1 MEWGR
6 GSQLVSHALFA
17 GKARARLVYPAR
29 RMMRLVVLAGLL
41 SFTAAARPANAPSQ
55 INLTP
60 CRLEHP
66 FRMLAL
72 TAECGRFVTPEN
84 PAEPNGRRIELFVAR
99 VPAISFN
106 KKPDPLFLIA
116 GGPGTSAVDLYT
128 SSSGPFD
135 RVRRDRD
142 IILLD
147 QRGTGRSHRLDCD
160 YGSDNLFER
169 VEDVRVGEE
178 NIRCRDSLAKDS
190 DLRQYTTSIA
200 VKDLDDVR
208 RALGYGPINLF
219 GNSYGTRVAQH
230 YARRYPQATRTLILD
245 GVVNPE
251 VVLGPAIA
259 IDAERALERIL
270 GRCAGDGPCSRA
282 FTDPMGD
289 YRTLRARLAAKPAP
303 TMVSEAA
310 TGKPINFDFTTRHL
324 SAVLRFASY
333 NDDQAALLPLSLHMA
348 THQNNFTPLASQYR
362 VFAHSL
368 EAAFAYGM
376 HNSVAC
382 SEDTP
387 LIDASKLDVTAL
399 DATHMGAEQV
409 QQLIEGCK
417 DWPRGVVD
425 KDLHDPFKSNAAA
438 LLLSGADD
446 PVTPPEYAALA
457 QRAFADSKHVIIAG
471 HGHGQYGAPCV
482 DRIMA
487 AFINAGSAKGLDS
500 ACTAKL
506 KPMPFFITLAG
517 PSP

>member
-1 MEWGR
+1 MKR
-6 GSQLVSHALFA
+6 FVA
-17 GKARARLVYPAR
+17 V
-29 RMMRLVVLAGLL
+29 AGLMSL
-41 SFTAAARPANAPSQ
+41 AATAAAADSPTQ
-55 INLTP
+55 IELKP

-72 TAECGRFVTPEN
+72 TAECGVFVTPEN
-84 PAEPNGRRIELFVAR
+84 PDEPRGRKIELFVAR

-135 RVRRDRD
+135 RVRRERD
-142 IILLD
+142 IVLLD

-160 YGSDNLFER
+160 YGHENLFER
-169 VEDVRVGEE
+169 VEDVHVAEE
-178 NIRCRDSLAKDS
+178 NRKCRDELSRKA

-200 VKDLDDVR
+200 VRDLDAVR
-208 RALGYGPINLF
+208 AALGYERINLF

-230 YARRYPQATRTLILD
+230 YARRYPKATRTLILD

-270 GRCAGDGPCSRA
+270 ARCMDDSACARA
-282 FTDPMGD
+282 FTDPGAD
-289 YRTLRARLAAKPAP
+289 YRALRTRLAAKPEP
-303 TMVSEAA
+303 TMVSDAA
-310 TGKPINFDFTTRHL
+310 TGRPIHFDFTTRHL

-348 THQNNFTPLASQYR
+348 AHEGNFTPMASQFR
-362 VFAHSL
+362 VFANSL
-368 EAAFAYGM
+368 EASFAYGM

-387 LIDASKLDVTAL
+387 MIDASKLDLPAL
-399 DATHMGAEQV
+399 TATHMGAEQV
-409 QQLIEGCK
+409 QQLIEACGQ
-417 DWPRGVVD
+417 WPRGVVD
-425 KDLHDPFKSNAAA
+425 ADLHAPLESAAAA

-446 PVTPPEYAALA
+446 PVTPPEYATRA
-457 QRAFADSKHVIIAG
+457 QRGFADSKHVVIAG
-471 HGHGQYGAPCV
+471 HGHGQFGVPCV
-482 DRIMA
+482 DRIMST
-487 AFINAGSAKGLDS
+487 FIDAGSAKDLDTS
-500 ACTAKL
+500 CTEKL

>member
-1 MEWGR
+1 M
-6 GSQLVSHALFA
+6 
-17 GKARARLVYPAR
+17 
-29 RMMRLVVLAGLL
+29 RMMRALAVVGGMV
-41 SFTAAARPANAPSQ
+41 FTAAAGADDTAAS
-55 INLTP
+55 IALKP

-72 TAECGRFVTPEN
+72 GAECGTYVTPED
-84 PAEPNGRRIELFVAR
+84 PAKPSGRKIELFVAR
-99 VPAISFN
+99 VPAISFK

-128 SSSGPFD
+128 SSAAPFD
-135 RVRRDRD
+135 RIRRERD

-147 QRGTGRSHRLDCD
+147 QRGTGRSHRLDCE
-160 YGSDNLFER
+160 YGERNIFER
-169 VEDVRVGEE
+169 VEDLRLAEE
-178 NIRCRDSLAKDS
+178 NVRCRDELSKRA
-190 DLRQYTTSIA
+190 DLRLYTTSIA
-200 VKDLDDVR
+200 VRDLDAVR
-208 RALGYGPINLF
+208 RALGYETINLF

-230 YARRYPQATRTLILD
+230 YARRYPHATRALILD

-270 GRCAGDGPCSRA
+270 QRCLGDAACSRA
-282 FTDPMGD
+282 FKDPMAD
-289 YRTLRARLAAKPAP
+289 YRALRARLMSRPER
-303 TMVSEAA
+303 TMVSDAA
-310 TGKPINFDFTTRHL
+310 TGRPIHFDFTARHL

-333 NDDQAALLPLSLHMA
+333 NDDQAALLPLSLHLA
-348 THQNNFTPLASQYR
+348 THESNFTPLASQFR
-362 VFAHSL
+362 VFAQSL

-387 LIDASKLDVTAL
+387 FIDAQKLDVAAL

-409 QQLIEGCK
+409 RQLIEGCK

-425 KDLHDPFKSNAAA
+425 ADLHAPLESAAAA

-446 PVTPPEYAALA
+446 PVTPPEYATLA
-457 QRAFADSKHVIIAG
+457 QRAFADSKHVIVAG

-487 AFINAGSAKGLDS
+487 SFIDAGTARRLDTS
-500 ACTAKL
+500 CTQKL

>member
-1 MEWGR
+1 MVVPFFIY
-6 GSQLVSHALFA
+6 SAA
-17 GKARARLVYPAR
+17 
-29 RMMRLVVLAGLL
+29 RMMRIVAVAGLIGL
-41 SFTAAARPANAPSQ
+41 AATAAAADAPATIKLS
-55 INLTP
+55 P

-72 TAECGRFVTPEN
+72 TAECGRFLTPEN
-84 PAEPNGRRIELFVAR
+84 PALPDGRKIELFVAR

-147 QRGTGRSHRLDCD
+147 QRGTGRSHRLDCQ
-160 YGSDNLFER
+160 YGSQDLFTR
-169 VEDVRVGEE
+169 VEDVHVAEE
-178 NIRCRDSLAKDS
+178 NAKCRAELERNA

-200 VKDLDDVR
+200 VRDLDNVR
-208 RALGYGPINLF
+208 RALGYQSINLF

-230 YARRYPQATRTLILD
+230 YARRYPKSTRTLILD
-245 GVVNPE
+245 GVVDPE
-251 VVLGPAIA
+251 VILGPAIA
-259 IDAERALERIL
+259 VDAEDALARIL
-270 GRCAGDGPCSRA
+270 QRCSADAACVKA
-282 FTDPMGD
+282 FKDPAAD
-289 YRTLRARLAAKPAP
+289 YRALRARLAATPEP

-310 TGKPINFDFTTRHL
+310 TGRPIRFEFTTRHL

-348 THQNNFTPLASQYR
+348 THQDNFTPLASQFR

-382 SEDTP
+382 SEDAP
-387 LIDASKLDVTAL
+387 LIDSAQLDLPAL

-409 QQLIEGCK
+409 QQLIEGCRQ
-417 DWPRGVVD
+417 WPRGVVD
-425 KDLHDPFKSNAAA
+425 ADLHAPLKSPAAA

-446 PVTPPEYAALA
+446 PVTPPQYAARA
-457 QRAFADSKHVIIAG
+457 QRAFADSTHVIVAG
-471 HGHGQYGAPCV
+471 HGHGQFGAPCV

-487 AFINAGSAKGLDS
+487 AFIDAGTARGLDTS
-500 ACTAKL
+500 CTAKL

>member
-1 MEWGR
+1 MAVLGGA
-6 GSQLVSHALFA
+6 GSFA
-17 GKARARLVYPAR
+17 PAAEASIK
-29 RMMRLVVLAGLL
+29 M
-41 SFTAAARPANAPSQ
+41 S
-55 INLTP
+55 P

-72 TAECGRFVTPEN
+72 TAECGSFSTPEN
-84 PAEPNGRRIELFVAR
+84 PDEPNGRKIELFVAR

-128 SSSGPFD
+128 SASGPFD
-135 RVRRDRD
+135 RIRRDRD

-147 QRGTGRSHRLDCD
+147 QRGTGRSHRLDCK
-160 YGSDNLFER
+160 YGNQNLFDR
-169 VEDVRVGEE
+169 VEEIRVAEE
-178 NIRCRDSLAKDS
+178 NEKCLAELSKNS
-190 DLRQYTTSIA
+190 DVRQYTTSVA
-200 VKDLDDVR
+200 VRDLDDVR
-208 RALGYGPINLF
+208 RALGYERINLF

-230 YARRYPQATRTLILD
+230 YARRYPQSTRALLLD
-245 GVVNPE
+245 GVVDPE

-270 GRCAGDGPCSRA
+270 ARCAADAPCAKA
-282 FTDPMGD
+282 FTDPMAD
-289 YRTLRARLAAKPAP
+289 YRALLARLAGAPQP
-303 TMVSEAA
+303 TMVSDAA
-310 TGKPINFDFTTRHL
+310 TGAPINFDFTTRHL

-348 THQNNFTPLASQYR
+348 THQQNFTPLASQFR

-376 HNSVAC
+376 HNAVAC

-387 LIDASKLDVTAL
+387 LIDSQKLDLAAL
-399 DATHMGAEQV
+399 NATHMGAEQV
-409 QQLIEGCK
+409 QQLVEGCK
-417 DWPRGVVD
+417 RWPVGVLD
-425 KDLHDPFKSNAAA
+425 KDLHAPLKSDAAV

-446 PVTPPEYAALA
+446 PVTPPEYAA
-457 QRAFADSKHVIIAG
+457 RAMRGFSDSKHVIVAG

-487 AFINAGSAKGLDS
+487 AFINAGSAKGLDAS
-500 ACTAKL
+500 CVEKL